1 MQGEYVNH
9 FRFFLCLFSY
19 IFNDA
24 GDETIEKEKMKE
36 QQKKREIETCCKG
49 KGKLVVQFTIIL
61 KEMETMELEKKIY
74 VHISV
79 WLNRYNTGVP

>member
-24 GDETIEKEKMKE
+24 GDETMGKRENERTAEKRDIETFVVVKEKESLWSNL
-36 QQKKREIETCCKG
+36 Q
-49 KGKLVVQFTIIL
+49 
-61 KEMETMELEKKIY
+61 
-74 VHISV
+74 
-79 WLNRYNTGVP
+79 

>member
-36 QQKKREIETCCKG
+36 QQKKREIETF
-49 KGKLVVQFTIIL
+49 VV
-61 KEMETMELEKKIY
+61 KEKESLW
-74 VHISV
+74 SN
-79 WLNRYNTGVP
+79 LQ